1 MSIPNKIY
9 IPLYPNYNLDGHH
22 LGDDWMYE
30 PQKDCKNVEYI
41 NKNILLEE
49 LLFAQNVT
57 NSDFQKAVY
66 QIIIDRINS
75 I

>member
-1 MSIPNKIY
+1 MKAPDKIY
-9 IPLYPNYNLDGHH
+9 IPLYPNHDLEGYH

-30 PQKDCKNVEYI
+30 PQKDCNNIEYI

-57 NSDFQKAVY
+57 NSAFQKAVY
-66 QIIIDRINS
+66 QFVIDRINS